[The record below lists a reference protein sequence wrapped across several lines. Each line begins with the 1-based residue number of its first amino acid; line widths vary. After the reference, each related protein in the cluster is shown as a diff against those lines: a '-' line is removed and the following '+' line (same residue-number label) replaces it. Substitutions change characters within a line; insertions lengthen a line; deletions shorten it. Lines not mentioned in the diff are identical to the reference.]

1 MITLTLDLTST
12 HLKRKLEGLGKRAP
26 EAGAILA
33 LAVTTQLISGDPLWA
48 YQRGEIAVKAQP
60 IIDLIRDVAEP
71 IAYGCYL
78 WALIRY
84 LMGQRGEAVQM
95 MKNTTWGFIGI
106 QMLPWFFSIIKSIG
120 DN

>member
-1 MITLTLDLTST
+1 MITLTLDLTSGN
-12 HLKRKLEGLGKRAP
+12 LKRKSRELIQGAP
-26 EAGAILA
+26 KAGAILA
-33 LAVTTQLISGDPLWA
+33 LVVSTQLLVGDPAWA

-60 IIDLIRDVAEP
+60 IIDVIRDVAEP

-84 LMGQRGEAVQM
+84 LMGQRGESVQM
-95 MKNTTWGFIGI
+95 MKSTTWGFIGI